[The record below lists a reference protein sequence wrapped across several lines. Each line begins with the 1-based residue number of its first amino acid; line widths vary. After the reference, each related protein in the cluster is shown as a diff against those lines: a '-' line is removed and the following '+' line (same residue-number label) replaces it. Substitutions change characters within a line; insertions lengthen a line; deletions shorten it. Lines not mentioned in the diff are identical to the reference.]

1 MFMKDLKK
9 ILNEFY
15 HGRIDISRSNY
26 GNFPLLPKCEGDDKI
41 QFDNIG
47 LLDVMCLNL
56 LNKWLI
62 NRNIAHVTKV
72 VAPIHTT
79 FI

>member
-1 MFMKDLKK
+1 MLMKDLKN

-41 QFDNIG
+41 QFDRHMD
-47 LLDVMCLNL
+47 LLDVMCLKL
-56 LNKWLI
+56 LHKW
-62 NRNIAHVTKV
+62 
-72 VAPIHTT
+72 
-79 FI
+79 